1 VVRDPAVLERRAL
14 IRAVMCDIQVELN
27 LKRFPPEWL
36 ALQELALDGLV
47 ELSEAP
53 RSRRCSI
60 RSRPA
65 GPRGRGCCEGAE
77 LIELPRRR
85 WALNKPW
92 VGISNQP
99 VA

>member
-1 VVRDPAVLERRAL
+1 M
-14 IRAVMCDIQVELN
+14 MCDFQVELD
-27 LKRFPPEWL
+27 LERYAPEWL

-65 GPRGRGCCEGAE
+65 GPRGRGWCEGAE

-85 WALNKPW
+85 LAMKKPW
-92 VGISNQP
+92 VGISHQP
-99 VA
+99 VANE